1 MVGWQPDPWTGEEPA
16 LCKRPPAAARHGPK
30 SLTSADVSSRLCSS
44 GQAMSQQSHLN
55 GVVHFGQVELDL
67 SAQALHL
74 VRHRVITRQ
83 WPLDRALDVHR
94 LSDDLELPQQIVY
107 QALLTLVAE
116 GLLTS
121 RGSGELV
128 VTAVDR
134 RLVDHSFRARVAI
147 ELGVAELTVSRV
159 SGSELRELR
168 DRAWATAAL
177 VAGGQVA
184 DVDAY
189 IDTDAA
195 FHEYLVRLAGSD
207 ALVVAYRRSSLPT
220 LMAILSEGPARTD
233 ADRRGRIRTDADR
246 RAQDAA
252 CRAVAGFRIRTR
264 WPAMDPP
271 SH

>member
-1 MVGWQPDPWTGEEPA
+1 
-16 LCKRPPAAARHGPK
+16 
-30 SLTSADVSSRLCSS
+30 
-44 GQAMSQQSHLN
+44 MSQQSHLN

-233 ADRRGRIRTDADR
+233 AVVSREHLALADAYEAGSLYEARRAIQALNNHVRNASQVAVLAAGGRI
-246 RAQDAA
+246 
-252 CRAVAGFRIRTR
+252 
-264 WPAMDPP
+264 
-271 SH
+271 